1 MKSRKTDII
10 LISIIGISSIVLL
23 AMLCLSIGS
32 TDVASYENYVIGG
45 FGGFLILE
53 NLFIPFIIFLIAII
67 ISSAILLYRVIRK
80 MQQKKLQKKRKTNR
94 KKFP

>member
-23 AMLCLSIGS
+23 VMLCLSIGNK
-32 TDVASYENYVIGG
+32 DVASYENYVIGG

-53 NLFIPFIIFLIAII
+53 NLIIPFIIFLIAII
-67 ISSAILLYRVIRK
+67 VSVVILLYRVIRK
-80 MQQKKLQKKRKTNR
+80 MQQKKITKEKKNQ
-94 KKFP
+94 